1 MDSSIAKQI
10 GIRIKAFRTEHHM
23 TQQDFADIFG
33 MSKIWVHSV
42 EKGRHMFPVDCMQTL
57 KERFGL
63 SYDYIIDGTNP
74 PTENE
79 VEMLRV
85 RIKELT
91 RMNSFLEA
99 HIDLLQKVSPGT
111 K

>member
-10 GIRIKAFRTEHHM
+10 GARIKLFRTEHQM
-23 TQQDFADIFG
+23 TQQEFADMFG

-42 EKGRHMFPVDCMQTL
+42 EKGRHMFPVECMQVL
-57 KERFGL
+57 KDRFAI
-63 SYDYIIDGTNP
+63 SYDYLIDGNNTP
-74 PTENE
+74 SESE
-79 VEMLRV
+79 VDMLRTRV
-85 RIKELT
+85 KELT